1 MTFLSIIIPFNSEKR
16 FLNDCLDS
24 LKEEN
29 LTDIETIIILNGI
42 SKDKENLNNLDSINN
57 LIDEYK
63 SDLNI
68 STKTFDE
75 NIGVAKARNEG
86 LELAKG
92 KYVYFIDSDDYIHK
106 GALNVLIDIAK
117 ESNADLV
124 NGKRV
129 RTYYIRE
136 RFEEELEKRD
146 YVFLTDRK
154 SPIDKIK
161 NVFAK
166 EMTDMES
173 FIQDLVATSIIEE
186 EVLTVLHCLIKKDLI
201 NTKFDENK
209 KYFSDYEV
217 ILDVFKNANAYKTDK
232 RSIYAKRLRDDVVNY
247 PSLNQEAGNE
257 KFKIAYENY
266 IEVLGIVDAFEDEE
280 KKKLLKKEFNEKFV
294 RYYMYK
300 FSRQYRSNKNE
311 EWRTI
316 YFDMMSEIAKTFDL
330 NNIKKDKNEIKALQN
345 HDKKTVQKL
354 MNRRLAKRKAS
365 NIIFRNKNKKNA
377 IFKTVYLNKFNKEPI
392 KENRIVFDSFRGDF
406 YTDNPKYIY

>member
-173 FIQDLVATSIIEE
+173 FIQDLVAKSIIEE

-201 NTKFDENK
+201 NFVKD
-209 KYFSDYEV
+209 
-217 ILDVFKNANAYKTDK
+217 LML
-232 RSIYAKRLRDDVVNY
+232 LR
-247 PSLNQEAGNE
+247 
-257 KFKIAYENY
+257 
-266 IEVLGIVDAFEDEE
+266 
-280 KKKLLKKEFNEKFV
+280 KLLITQT
-294 RYYMYK
+294 
-300 FSRQYRSNKNE
+300 QY
-311 EWRTI
+311 
-316 YFDMMSEIAKTFDL
+316 L
-330 NNIKKDKNEIKALQN
+330 
-345 HDKKTVQKL
+345 
-354 MNRRLAKRKAS
+354 
-365 NIIFRNKNKKNA
+365 
-377 IFKTVYLNKFNKEPI
+377 YL
-392 KENRIVFDSFRGDF
+392 D
-406 YTDNPKYIY
+406 